1 MYDDRNPT
9 IVSAREEG
17 EKKEIKGKRPKSAEL
32 NIFIYP
38 PHSYVYIEKERERE
52 VVKERGESL
61 TDGRET
67 GQENCGNAEPPL
79 QEELSPHVSRSNR
92 IAVTNPSF
100 HVDPFP
106 FFFFFSRCCCLF
118 FFSRACSFSLLLYC
132 LNAQSFIYSFN
143 NDYVRFTSFTETT
156 PSFLSCG
163 YRALTCTM
171 RGLSSTLSK
180 DAPVVSLVARETRPR
195 H

>member
-1 MYDDRNPT
+1 MFLSQINTTNGANVRRQKPDNCERK
-9 IVSAREEG
+9 RRRG
-17 EKKEIKGKRPKSAEL
+17 KKKEIKGKRPKSAEL

-106 FFFFFSRCCCLF
+106 FFFHAAVAFFSFHGPVASHYCYTV
-118 FFSRACSFSLLLYC
+118 STHRA
-132 LNAQSFIYSFN
+132 
-143 NDYVRFTSFTETT
+143 SFTPLITIT
-156 PSFLSCG
+156 
-163 YRALTCTM
+163 
-171 RGLSSTLSK
+171 
-180 DAPVVSLVARETRPR
+180 
-195 H
+195 